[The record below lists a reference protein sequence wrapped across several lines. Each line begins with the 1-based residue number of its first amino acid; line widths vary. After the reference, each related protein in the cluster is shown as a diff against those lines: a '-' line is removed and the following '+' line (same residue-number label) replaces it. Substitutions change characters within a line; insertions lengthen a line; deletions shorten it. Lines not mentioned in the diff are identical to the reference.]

1 MNLFKNANTKEKAKE
16 RYNQLSKI
24 YHPDAG
30 KEPDGEMFVELTK
43 QYKKHLED
51 LENTPKKAPKKEKPT
66 EEPKVQEPID
76 ELNQEMTKIMP
87 KLTPKQKK
95 NLVKGSTLLFSV
107 FADKM
112 VDRFS

>member
-43 QYKKHLED
+43 QYKKHLEG
-51 LENTPKKAPKKEKPT
+51 LENPTNKAPKTENPI
-66 EEPKVQEPID
+66 EEPKAKEPID
-76 ELNQEMTKIMP
+76 ELNQEFTKRML

-107 FADKM
+107 FADKI